1 MREQVPAVRRSRV
14 DIVAVIWVLVLAIAL
29 RAMSALLMIR
39 AATHPVAIAGI
50 NGIRGFPAPS
60 VMPPARHAYWAMAS
74 SWDGPWFRLIAQHGY
89 PHTLPTHD
97 GVIKH
102 NAYAYLPAY
111 PMLVRWTMHVTG
123 ARFPVVG
130 SVIALLCSL
139 LAAVLMVVLLTPRVG
154 RFGAVACAVLVMAAP
169 ASPIFQMT
177 YSDGPALLVLVAVLL
192 ALERQRWLTAAGLM
206 ILAGLTR
213 PIAAPLTVVVLVVVI
228 AYWRSARP
236 LRAAEWARLL
246 VLVAASGLATV
257 LWQVIAWIR
266 TGDVDAYTRTE
277 ASWHSDHQ
285 IVPFESWV
293 QTINRTTGH
302 PWGVVCLVALFAA
315 YVLLILSPLAA
326 RLGPAMRT
334 WCITYLLYIGAV
346 SDYITSDVRFALLL
360 FPLPAVLIGAAS
372 RRRPSRTILLTAAV
386 IVGIAFMTLQVAWI
400 DDLLRPT
407 TILQPV

>member
-1 MREQVPAVRRSRV
+1 
-14 DIVAVIWVLVLAIAL
+14 
-29 RAMSALLMIR
+29 
-39 AATHPVAIAGI
+39 
-50 NGIRGFPAPS
+50 
-60 VMPPARHAYWAMAS
+60 
-74 SWDGPWFRLIAQHGY
+74 
-89 PHTLPTHD
+89 
-97 GVIKH
+97 
-102 NAYAYLPAY
+102 
-111 PMLVRWTMHVTG
+111 
-123 ARFPVVG
+123 
-130 SVIALLCSL
+130 
-139 LAAVLMVVLLTPRVG
+139 
-154 RFGAVACAVLVMAAP
+154 MAAP

-213 PIAAPLTVVVLVVVI
+213 PIAAPLTVVVVVVVI

-257 LWQVIAWIR
+257 LWQLIAWRR
-266 TGDVDAYTRTE
+266 TGDLNAYAQTE
-277 ASWHSDHQ
+277 ASWHSDHR

-293 QTINRTTGH
+293 QTIGRTTGQ
-302 PWGVVCLVALFAA
+302 PWAVVCLVALLAA
-315 YVLLILSPLAA
+315 YVLLILSPVAS

-334 WCITYLLYIGAV
+334 WCIAYLLYIGAV

-372 RRRPSRTILLTAAV
+372 RRRPSRPVLLAAVV
-386 IVGIAFMTLQVAWI
+386 IVGIAFVTLQVAWI